1 MHKHARV
8 HIHTYRHTPVPFL
21 SLCAGFV
28 YPNSTFRMCAC
39 VGRLWVVCVC
49 VYFKVRRPGV
59 VNVLPCVKAKISF
72 YKNEETTHSWIPRL
86 QKQHSANIF
95 NNKRHQQHGAMAT
108 TQKIQIFVFV
118 WGSLWV
124 L

>member
-1 MHKHARV
+1 
-8 HIHTYRHTPVPFL
+8 
-21 SLCAGFV
+21 
-28 YPNSTFRMCAC
+28 MCGEI
-39 VGRLWVVCVC
+39 VGGVCVC
-49 VYFKVRRPGV
+49 VYFKVKRPGA

-72 YKNEETTHSWIPRL
+72 YKNEETTHSWTPRL

-95 NNKRHQQHGAMAT
+95 NNKRRQHHGAMAT